1 MLDPDPQAR
10 DINQPQASDHQP
22 ITQQNPILVAEVE
35 VEWTKVA
42 PDHPQEDTLEMVL
55 HSDHHINLP
64 ISIDHQTNKIYSY
77 ILDHTL

>member
-22 ITQQNPILVAEVE
+22 ITQQNLILAVE
-35 VEWTKVA
+35 VVWTKVA
-42 PDHPQEDTLEMVL
+42 PDHPQEDTLETVL

-64 ISIDHQTNKIYSY
+64 ISIDHQTTKVYTY